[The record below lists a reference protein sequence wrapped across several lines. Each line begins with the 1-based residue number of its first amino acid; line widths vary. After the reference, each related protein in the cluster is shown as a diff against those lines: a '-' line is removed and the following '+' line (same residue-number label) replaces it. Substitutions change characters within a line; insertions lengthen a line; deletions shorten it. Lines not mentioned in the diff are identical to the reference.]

1 MYPHQYS
8 INMVIVNDLL
18 YGNVELPA
26 VFEDLLASPALKRL
40 AGVHQSGA
48 IYLVNPSLSHTR
60 LEHSIGVMLLIRKL
74 GGDEL
79 EQIAGLLHD
88 ISHTAFSH
96 VGDYV
101 FKNGEENY
109 HEEMFE
115 EVLMNSEIPS
125 LLHKHGYHID
135 QILDGNFPLLEQP
148 MPSLCADRLDYTLRD
163 SLHAGLINRPGA
175 KLFLEHITLQQGSIV
190 VTSEEQVEW
199 INALYE
205 RLKKEVFELPL
216 HLYANQ
222 QMSILI
228 RDFLR
233 NGFLQEADLFKDDTF
248 LLNKIRSIAL
258 GYEAVKAIKTL
269 KGYPAFLKKGS
280 SLTTKLRSLKAMLSI

>member
-1 MYPHQYS
+1 M
-8 INMVIVNDLL
+8 IIVNDLL

-26 VFEDLLASPALKRL
+26 VFDDLLASPALKRL
-40 AGVHQSGA
+40 GGVHQSGA
-48 IYLVNPSLSHTR
+48 IFLVNPELCHTR

-74 GGDEL
+74 GGSEL

-88 ISHTAFSH
+88 VSHTAFSH

-101 FKNGEENY
+101 FKNEAENY
-109 HEEMFE
+109 HEEMFA
-115 EVLMNSEIPS
+115 EVLMNSEIPA
-125 LLHKHGYHID
+125 LLAKHGYHID
-135 QILDGNFPLLEQP
+135 EILDGDFHLLEQP
-148 MPSLCADRLDYTLRD
+148 LPDLCADRLDYTLRD
-163 SLHAGLINRPGA
+163 SLHAGLINRPAA
-175 KLFLEHITLQQGSIV
+175 KLFLEHITMQEGQIV
-190 VTSEEQVEW
+190 VTNEEQVNW
-199 INALYE
+199 INTLYE
-205 RLKKEVFELPL
+205 RLKKEVFQLPL

-222 QMSILI
+222 QMAVLI

-269 KGYPAFLKKGS
+269 KGYPAFLKKGT
-280 SLTTKLRSLKAMLSI
+280 SLTTKLRNLKAMLSI

>member
-1 MYPHQYS
+1 M
-8 INMVIVNDLL
+8 IIVNDLL
-18 YGNVELPA
+18 YGNVELPS
-26 VFEDLLASPALKRL
+26 VFDDLLASPTLKRL
-40 AGVHQSGA
+40 GGVHQSGA
-48 IYLVNPSLSHTR
+48 IFLVNPELCHTR

-74 GGDEL
+74 GGSEL

-88 ISHTAFSH
+88 VSHTAFSH

-101 FKNGEENY
+101 FKNEAENY

-115 EVLMNSEIPS
+115 EVLMNSEIPA
-125 LLHKHGYHID
+125 LLDKHGYHID

-148 MPSLCADRLDYTLRD
+148 LPELCADRLDYTLRD
-163 SLHAGLINRPGA
+163 SLHAGLINRASA
-175 KLFLEHITLQQGSIV
+175 KLFLAHITMQEERIV
-190 VTSEEQVEW
+190 VTDEAQVNW
-199 INALYE
+199 INTLYE
-205 RLKKEVFELPL
+205 RLNKEVFQLPL

-222 QMSILI
+222 QMAVLI

-269 KGYPAFLKKGS
+269 KGYPAFLKKGN
-280 SLTTKLRSLKAMLSI
+280 SLTIKLRNLKAMLSI

>member
-1 MYPHQYS
+1 
-8 INMVIVNDLL
+8 MVIVNDLL

-26 VFEDLLASPALKRL
+26 VFEDLLASPAVRRL

-48 IYLVNPSLSHTR
+48 IFLVNPELCHTR
-60 LEHSIGVMLLIRKL
+60 LEHSIGVMLLIRRL
-74 GGDEL
+74 GGSEL

-101 FKNGEENY
+101 FKNKEENY

-115 EVLMNSEIPS
+115 EVLMNSEIPAV
-125 LLHKHGYHID
+125 LKKHGYQLD
-135 QILDGNFPLLEQP
+135 QILDGDFPVLEQP
-148 MPSLCADRLDYTLRD
+148 LPDLCADRLDYTLRD
-163 SLHAGLINRPGA
+163 SVHAGLTNRAAA
-175 KLFLEHITLQQGSIV
+175 KLFLEHITMQDGRIV
-190 VTSEEQVEW
+190 VTNEEQVEW
-199 INALYE
+199 INTLYE
-205 RLKKEVFELPL
+205 RLKKEVFQLPL

-222 QMSILI
+222 QMAVLI

-248 LLNKIRSIAL
+248 LLNKIRSFAL
-258 GYEAVKAIKTL
+258 GYEAIKAIKTL

-280 SLTTKLRSLKAMLSI
+280 SLTTKLRNLKAILSI